1 MTTGADAFS
10 AIADTNVL
18 VYAVDRTE
26 PAKQALAIDVLKRLG
41 TKRRLVLTSQVL
53 GEFYRVST
61 RRIPAPL
68 DPVTAAV
75 RVERLAEHTR
85 VLAVDARVVL
95 KAVQLATMRGMSYW
109 DAQLVAT
116 AKVHGVS
123 LVLSEDFPHR
133 SEVEGVRFLDPF
145 ALDFDADDLSA

>member
-1 MTTGADAFS
+1 MTTAAEGFV

-26 PAKQALAIDVLKRLG
+26 PRKQGLAIDVLKRLG
-41 TKRRLVLTSQVL
+41 TTRRLVLTSQVL

-75 RVERLAEHTR
+75 RVERLTDQVR
-85 VLAVDARVVL
+85 VLSVDARVVL
-95 KAVQLATMRGMSYW
+95 KAVQLATMLGMSYW

-116 AKVHGVS
+116 AKVNAVS

-145 ALDFDADDLSA
+145 ALDFDAGDLLA

>member
-1 MTTGADAFS
+1 MKTGADAAL

-26 PAKQALAIDVLKRLG
+26 PKKQALAIDVLKRLG
-41 TKRRLVLTSQVL
+41 TTRRLVLTSQVL

-75 RVERLAEHTR
+75 RVERLTDQVR
-85 VLAVDARVVL
+85 VLAVDAPVVL
-95 KAVQLATMRGMSYW
+95 RAVQLATMRGMSYW

-116 AKVHGVS
+116 AKANGVG
-123 LVLSEDFPHR
+123 LIISEDFPHR
-133 SEVEGVRFLDPF
+133 GEIDGVRFLDPF
-145 ALDFDADDLSA
+145 ALDFDASDLLA